1 MAVRVELYF
10 HAPNLIGKSTK
21 YIENVLYEL
30 NISLKNTIQYK
41 NHIFTI
47 RLCIDSTDIY
57 IINRE

>member
-1 MAVRVELYF
+1 MAVYVELYF
-10 HAPNLIGKSTK
+10 HAPNMSGKSTK

-47 RLCIDSTDIY
+47 RLCIYCTNIH
-57 IINRE
+57 IINRL